1 MMRTLCI
8 FWAMPAFPLVQALR
22 RALVVVDVTVEEMVD
37 IHFQRDEMI
46 QTIKDLAQSGQ
57 FDALVDSHFWFDKDS
72 PPSSFAELKPTL
84 GRAGTPGAEL
94 IPELRGLGL
103 DFVPKYQYSSF
114 AGGSP
119 LEAYLRNRSIEEVVI
134 TGINTDMCV
143 LATALDSFTARF
155 KTRVVDSGV
164 STFNG
169 QIGQI
174 DGLAAIKRYLDRP
187 GCNGSCDTVVG
198 PAKYVKRNVP
208 TILAQSHGKEERSL
222 VTSRAGS
229 SDLHNIRGRKSLVL

>member
-22 RALVVVDVTVEEMVD
+22 RALVVVDVTVEEMVG

-84 GRAGTPGAEL
+84 GRAGTPGADL

-143 LATALDSFTARF
+143 LATALDSFYARF
-155 KTRVVDSGV
+155 KTRVVNSGV

-174 DGLAAIKRYLDRP
+174 DGLAAIKRYLCV
-187 GCNGSCDTVVG
+187 GGSCDGVVG
-198 PAKYVKRNVP
+198 PDVYLKHNVP
-208 TILAQSHGKEERSL
+208 TILAQSHAKEERSP